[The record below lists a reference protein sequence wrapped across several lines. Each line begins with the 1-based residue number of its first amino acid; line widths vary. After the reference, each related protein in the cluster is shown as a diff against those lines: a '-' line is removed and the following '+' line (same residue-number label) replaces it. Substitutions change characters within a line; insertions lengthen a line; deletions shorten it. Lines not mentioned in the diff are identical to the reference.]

1 MFDRLLDF
9 LVSILRIFQ
18 FWVVIYP
25 YEKGVHLRLGKHI
38 GVLGTGLHFCYPLK
52 IDRVIAVETVIR
64 TLRLGAQSLLT
75 GDGKV
80 VVVNTVVTCLI
91 SDPAKAVL
99 EVNSIEHVID
109 DTCSGLVAAFVA
121 DNDFAYL
128 ATCGSEQD
136 SGLLADCRE
145 LAAQFGIEIV
155 RIQFTDISPSRTF
168 RLLNSTA
175 EAASYWAEQ
184 NGKND
189 RL

>member
-1 MFDRLLDF
+1 MIDRLLDF
-9 LVSILRIFQ
+9 IISILKVFQ

-25 YEKGVHLRLGKHI
+25 YEKGVHLRLGKYI
-38 GVLGTGLHFCYPLK
+38 GTLDTGFHWCFPLK

-75 GDGKV
+75 GDGKP
-80 VVVNTVVTCLI
+80 VVVNTVVTCQI
-91 SDPAKAVL
+91 ADPAKAVL

-121 DNDFAYL
+121 DNDFAYI
-128 ATCGSEQD
+128 ASCGSEQD
-136 SGLLADCRE
+136 PDLFSDCHE
-145 LAAQFGIEIV
+145 LAALYGIDIV

-175 EAASYWAEQ
+175 EAASHWAEQ
-184 NGKND
+184 NGKHD
-189 RL
+189 KL